1 MLAGAEME
9 RTRELKSYAGSG
21 AWEGLKSRLGI
32 STTEVAVDEGHQAD
46 KPLRGPSDD
55 DNIEIA
61 TFGETIQVDPYADN
75 SSNNE
80 GYVDVEEYLVAS

>member
-9 RTRELKSYAGSG
+9 RTRELESYAGSG
-21 AWEGLKSRLGI
+21 AWEALKSRLGV
-32 STTEVAVDEGHQAD
+32 SAVDEGHQAD
-46 KPLRGPSDD
+46 ESLRSPGDN
-55 DNIEIA
+55 DNIEI
-61 TFGETIQVDPYADN
+61 TTLGDTIQVDPHADN